1 MIDVMIVDDN
11 MLLRKGLT
19 RMIETDPD
27 LQVPHQA
34 SNGQE
39 AVNSLH
45 ELEKTKQPLPQV
57 ILMDVRM
64 PVMDGIRATEIIT
77 KEFPTI
83 RTLILTTYDEDDYA
97 FSGLHAG
104 AYGFLLK
111 DVPTRE
117 LHRAI
122 HAVNDGD
129 AVLTPRI
136 TAELINRD
144 RAHTLLRK
152 DNQQSRQQL
161 GKLTPREYEI
171 AGLISQGLSNQEIAR
186 HLTIEVT
193 SVRRY
198 VSRILDKTGLRDRTQ
213 VVIAWFQS
221 GATNAPRNCGQEL

>member
-1 MIDVMIVDDN
+1 MIDLMLVDDLA
-11 MLLRKGLT
+11 LLRKGLV
-19 RMIETDPD
+19 RMIEADHD
-27 LQVPHQA
+27 LQVVRQA

-39 AVNSLH
+39 AVTMLR
-45 ELEKTKQPLPQV
+45 EMKAAAQPLPRV

-64 PVMDGIRATEIIT
+64 PVMDGISATAVIA
-77 KEFPTI
+77 KEFPDI

-97 FSGLHAG
+97 FTGLHAG

-111 DVPTRE
+111 DVSTRD

-122 HAVNDGD
+122 HAVADGD

-144 RAHTLLRK
+144 RAYARRK
-152 DNQQSRQQL
+152 VSDPQARQQL
-161 GKLTPREYEI
+161 DKLTPREYEI
-171 AGLISQGLSNQEIAR
+171 AGLIAQGLSNQEIAQR
-186 HLTIEVT
+186 LTLETT

-213 VVIAWFQS
+213 IVITWFQAGMS
-221 GATNAPRNCGQEL
+221 G

>member
-1 MIDVMIVDDN
+1 MIDLMLVDDLA
-11 MLLRKGLT
+11 LLRKGLV
-19 RMIETDPD
+19 RMIEADHD
-27 LQVPHQA
+27 LQVVRQA

-39 AVNSLH
+39 AVTMLR
-45 ELEKTKQPLPQV
+45 EMKAAAQPLPRV

-64 PVMDGIRATEIIT
+64 PVMDGISATAVIA
-77 KEFPTI
+77 KEFPDI

-97 FSGLHAG
+97 FTGLHAG

-111 DVPTRE
+111 DVSTRD

-122 HAVNDGD
+122 HAVADGD

-144 RAHTLLRK
+144 RAYARSK
-152 DNQQSRQQL
+152 VSDPQARQQL
-161 GKLTPREYEI
+161 DKLTPREYEI
-171 AGLISQGLSNQEIAR
+171 AGLIAQGLSNQEIAQR
-186 HLTIEVT
+186 LTLEIT

-213 VVIAWFQS
+213 IVITWFQAGMS
-221 GATNAPRNCGQEL
+221 D